1 MAQSK
6 PISLWPCY
14 WKVCVWGLAAHCLKA
29 SIQGRLV
36 EKNVCFI
43 SYASNWQEKWQ
54 PSVQR
59 PTFTPMTSRWWEFYR
74 QSGRGVTC
82 RNSTVIFK
90 LVMSGLTSVILVT
103 FNSFQSLSRVQLFA
117 TQWTTAHQASL
128 SIINSWYLLKLM
140 SIESAMPSKTSICCF
155 RYSWSLVPRCTC
167 SHVFVVSSQNCGHSS
182 PGYSVVIM

>member
-1 MAQSK
+1 MAHSK

-14 WKVCVWGLAAHCLKA
+14 QKLCVWGLAAHCLKA

-36 EKNVCFI
+36 EKKVCFI

-155 RYSWSLVPRCTC
+155 RYSWSLVPGCTC
-167 SHVFVVSSQNCGHSS
+167 SHVFVVSSQNCGRSS
-182 PGYSVVIM
+182 PGYSVVII

>member
-14 WKVCVWGLAAHCLKA
+14 WKVYVWGLAAHCLKA

-74 QSGRGVTC
+74 QIGRGVTW

-103 FNSFQSLSRVQLFA
+103 FNSVQSLSWVWLFA
-117 TQWTTAHQASL
+117 TPWTTVHQASL
-128 SIINSWYLLKLM
+128 SFTISLSLLKLM
-140 SIESAMPSKTSICCF
+140 YTELVMPSNHPVLCHPH
-155 RYSWSLVPRCTC
+155 LLLL
-167 SHVFVVSSQNCGHSS
+167 NCGVGKDSWES
-182 PGYSVVIM
+182 LGLQEDQTSQS

>member
-1 MAQSK
+1 MAHSK

-14 WKVCVWGLAAHCLKA
+14 RKVCVWGLAAHCLKA

-36 EKNVCFI
+36 EKIVCFI
-43 SYASNWQEKWQ
+43 SYASNWQEQWQ

-59 PTFTPMTSRWWEFYR
+59 PMFTPMTSRRWEFYR

-103 FNSFQSLSRVQLFA
+103 FNSVQSLSHVQLFV
-117 TQWTTAHQASL
+117 
-128 SIINSWYLLKLM
+128 
-140 SIESAMPSKTSICCF
+140 PSGLQDTRLPCPS
-155 RYSWSLVPRCTC
+155 PTPGTC
-167 SHVFVVSSQNCGHSS
+167 SNSCPLSQWCHPKHPLVVLGTVNL
-182 PGYSVVIM
+182 

>member
-1 MAQSK
+1 MAHSK

-14 WKVCVWGLAAHCLKA
+14 RKVCVWGLAAHCLKA

-36 EKNVCFI
+36 EKKVCFI
-43 SYASNWQEKWQ
+43 SYASNWQEQWQ

-59 PTFTPMTSRWWEFYR
+59 PTFTPMTSRRWEFYR

-103 FNSFQSLSRVQLFA
+103 FNSVQSLSHVQLFV
-117 TQWTTAHQASL
+117 
-128 SIINSWYLLKLM
+128 
-140 SIESAMPSKTSICCF
+140 PSGLQDTRLPCPS
-155 RYSWSLVPRCTC
+155 PTPGTC
-167 SHVFVVSSQNCGHSS
+167 SNSCPSSWWCHPKHPLVVLGR
-182 PGYSVVIM
+182 VDL